1 MKSRARK
8 IRDRGI
14 ALLMVLASLALLSGV
29 MVEFAYNSNVTYN
42 LAMNEKERTQ
52 AYYLAQSGLAFT
64 KLLLKYDKEA
74 RKLASQASSRLGKN
88 FQIEPLYVMIPISS
102 EVLRGM
108 ATMSNPEAGGEAGAG
123 IEAEEGEAAPPD
135 EKQEALGGF
144 NLQDSEFLKFEG
156 DFSSE
161 VIEENTKINVNA
173 FLSLAPTDPGYDR
186 LKSVLYHLLLTEEF
200 KGLFEDRYR
209 GAKDLV
215 QNIADY
221 IDRDDAQNEVGGQER
236 GREGVGAAAGQ
247 IKMKNGKLLSLD
259 ELMLVPGMTEDIFQ
273 KLKEYVT
280 IYGIDDKIYA
290 CRAKE
295 PVIKSLILAYTE
307 VNPTRMEPL
316 KDENVEL
323 LTQAYD
329 AVLNSCPDTQ
339 AMANELDRAL
349 GATTPG
355 AGDGVT
361 PGATPGPTS
370 SLTGST
376 TNRGT
381 PGTGTAGTANSFNSM
396 LRNDNTMFSL
406 IGIGSVG
413 ETTVRIKA
421 VIDTANA
428 NANRWQTLYWRV
440 E

>member
-1 MKSRARK
+1 MMDKARQ
-8 IRDRGI
+8 RRSRGI

-29 MVEFAYNSNVTYN
+29 VVEFAYNSNVTYN
-42 LAMNEKERTQ
+42 LAMNQKEKTQ

-64 KLLLKYDKEA
+64 KLLLKYDREA
-74 RKLASQASSRLGKN
+74 RRLASQASSRLGRN

-102 EVLRGM
+102 ELLRGM
-108 ATMSNPEAGGEAGAG
+108 ATMGNADAAAGGEEGAEG
-123 IEAEEGEAAPPD
+123 EEAEAPPD
-135 EKQEALGGF
+135 EKSQALGAF

-161 VIEENTKINVNA
+161 VIEENAKINLNA
-173 FLSLAPTDPGYDR
+173 FLTLAPTTIGYER
-186 LKSVLYHLLLTEEF
+186 LKSILYHLLLTDEF

-221 IDRDDAQNEVGGQER
+221 IDRDDAQNEPGGQER
-236 GREGVGAAAGQ
+236 GREGATGGGL

-259 ELMLVPGMTEDIFQ
+259 ELMMVPGMTEDIFQ
-273 KLKEYVT
+273 KLKNYVT
-280 IYGIDDKIYA
+280 IYGSDDKIYA

-295 PVIKSLILAYTE
+295 PVIKAMILAYTE
-307 VNPTRMEPL
+307 GNPSRMEPL
-316 KDENVEL
+316 KDDNTEL

-329 AVLNSCPDTQ
+329 AVLNSCPDLQ

-349 GATTPG
+349 GATTG
-355 AGDGVT
+355 TGDGAV
-361 PGATPGPTS
+361 PGGATPGPTS

-376 TNRGT
+376 TTRGT
-381 PGTGTAGTANSFNSM
+381 PGTGTSSNTFNSM

-406 IGIGSVG
+406 IGIGTVG
-413 ETTVRIKA
+413 ETQVRIKA
-421 VIDTANA
+421 VIDTVNA
-428 NANRWQTLYWRV
+428 NPNRWTTLYWRV

>member
-1 MKSRARK
+1 MAK
-8 IRDRGI
+8 
-14 ALLMVLASLALLSGV
+14 
-29 MVEFAYNSNVTYN
+29 
-42 LAMNEKERTQ
+42 
-52 AYYLAQSGLAFT
+52 
-64 KLLLKYDKEA
+64 
-74 RKLASQASSRLGKN
+74 QASSRLGKD

-108 ATMSNPEAGGEAGAG
+108 ASMTAPEGGAEG
-123 IEAEEGEAAPPD
+123 EEGEAPPPD
-135 EKQEALGGF
+135 EKTEALGAF

-161 VIEENTKINVNA
+161 VIEENAKINVNA

-186 LKSVLYHLLLTEEF
+186 LKSVLYHLLLTDEF
-200 KGLFEDRYR
+200 KGMFDDRYR
-209 GAKDLV
+209 GAKELV

-247 IKMKNGKLLSLD
+247 IKMKNGKLISLD

-273 KLKEYVT
+273 KLKNYVT
-280 IYGIDDKIYA
+280 IYGIDPKIYA
-290 CRAKE
+290 CRAQE
-295 PVIKSLILAYTE
+295 PVIKSLILAYSE
-307 VNPTRMEPL
+307 ANPDRMEPL
-316 KDENVEL
+316 KDDNVEL

-329 AVLNSCPDTQ
+329 AVLNSCPDLQ

-355 AGDGVT
+355 AEGTT

-376 TNRGT
+376 TNRGA
-381 PGTGTAGTANSFNSM
+381 TGAAAGATNTFNSM
-396 LRNDNTMFSL
+396 LREDNTMFSV
-406 IGIGSVG
+406 IGIGTVG
-413 ETTVRIKA
+413 ETQVKIKA
-421 VIDTANA
+421 VLDTSNN

>member
-1 MKSRARK
+1 MKPQCRQIAS
-8 IRDRGI
+8 RGI
-14 ALLMVLASLALLSGV
+14 ALLMVLASLALLSSV
-29 MVEFAYNSNVTYN
+29 VVEFAYNSNVTYN

-64 KLLLKYDKEA
+64 KLLLKYDREA
-74 RKLASQASSRLGKN
+74 RRLASQASSRLGRN

-108 ATMSNPEAGGEAGAG
+108 ASMTAPPEGGAG
-123 IEAEEGEAAPPD
+123 EGEEAPPPD
-135 EKQEALGGF
+135 EKTEALSAF
-144 NLQDSEFLKFEG
+144 NIQDSEFLKFEG

-161 VIEENTKINVNA
+161 VIEENAKINVNA
-173 FLSLAPTDPGYDR
+173 FLSMAPTDPGYDR
-186 LKSVLYHLLLTEEF
+186 LKSVLYHLLLTDEF
-200 KGLFEDRYR
+200 KGMFEDRYR
-209 GAKDLV
+209 GAKELV

-247 IKMKNGKLLSLD
+247 IKMKNGKLISLD

-273 KLKEYVT
+273 KLKNYVT
-280 IYGIDDKIYA
+280 IYGIDPKIYA
-290 CRAKE
+290 CRAQE

-307 VNPTRMEPL
+307 ANPDRMEPL
-316 KDENVEL
+316 KDENTDL
-323 LTQAYD
+323 LTRAYD
-329 AVLNSCPDTQ
+329 AVLNSCPDLQ
-339 AMANELDRAL
+339 AMADELDRAL

-355 AGDGVT
+355 AGGGTT

-381 PGTGTAGTANSFNSM
+381 TGAAAGAITNTFNSM
-396 LRNDNTMFSL
+396 LREDNTMFSV
-406 IGIGSVG
+406 IGIGTVG
-413 ETTVRIKA
+413 ETQVKIK
-421 VIDTANA
+421 VVLDTANN
-428 NANRWQTLYWRV
+428 NASRWQTLYWRV

>member
-1 MKSRARK
+1 MKAPSRQR
-8 IRDRGI
+8 RSRGI

-29 MVEFAYNSNVTYN
+29 VVEFAYNSNVTYN

-64 KLLLKYDKEA
+64 KLLLKYDREA

-108 ATMSNPEAGGEAGAG
+108 ASMSNPDASGSAEAG
-123 IEAEEGEAAPPD
+123 IDAEEGASD
-135 EKQEALGGF
+135 EKKDAVGGF
-144 NLQDSEFLKFEG
+144 NLQDSEFLQFEG

-161 VIEENTKINVNA
+161 VIEENAKINVNA
-173 FLSLAPTDPGYDR
+173 FLTLAPTDPGYDR
-186 LKSVLYHLLLTEEF
+186 LKSVLYHLLLTDEF

-209 GAKDLV
+209 GAKELV

-247 IKMKNGKLLSLD
+247 IKMKNGKLLSVD

-280 IYGIDDKIYA
+280 IYGADDKIYA

-316 KDENVEL
+316 KDENIEL
-323 LTQAYD
+323 LNQAYD
-329 AVLNSCPDTQ
+329 AVLNSCPDLQ

-355 AGDGVT
+355 AGDGST

-381 PGTGTAGTANSFNSM
+381 TGTGSTGTTNSFNSM
-396 LRNDNTMFSL
+396 LRNDNTMFTL

-413 ETTVRIKA
+413 ETQVRIKT

-428 NANRWQTLYWRV
+428 NPLRWQTLYWRV